1 MTWRKLGHVF
11 SPDGTRPWMRTHA
24 ANPFAE
30 RLAKNQFRIYFTAR
44 DDNSRSHVSFVDVEM
59 ENDKLHVYNVAT
71 EPVLAPGERGLFDD
85 SGVTGCC
92 LLTRGNERYLY
103 YLGWNL
109 GVTVPYRNAIGLAKW
124 SERDERFIKH
134 GNAPVI
140 DRSETDPFSISYPF
154 VLQMQ
159 NGLVM
164 WYGSNLKWGEK
175 HDDMNFVIK
184 TATSDDGISWKRE
197 NHVAIRHEHEN
208 EYAIA
213 RPHVLYENGVYKMW
227 YSFRGNG
234 LVNTYRIGY
243 AESYDGFLWQRK
255 DGEAGID
262 VSKEGWD
269 ADMICY
275 PFIFDHQEK
284 RYMLYNGN
292 GYGKSG
298 FGLAIRDDTA

>member
-1 MTWRKLGHVF
+1 MAWRKLGHVF
-11 SPDGTRPWMRTHA
+11 SPDGTQPWMRSHA
-24 ANPFAE
+24 ANPFARFLGE
-30 RLAKNQFRIYFTAR
+30 NRFRIYFTAR
-44 DDNSRSHVSFVDVEM
+44 DEKNRSHVSFIDVELT
-59 ENDKLHVYNVAT
+59 DGTTRVIQIAT

-92 LLTRGNERYLY
+92 LLEHNGERYLY

-124 SERDERFIKH
+124 HEPEQRFVKH
-134 GNAPVI
+134 SRAPVI
-140 DRSETDPFSISYPF
+140 DRSDADPFSISYPF
-154 VLQMQ
+154 VLQTQ

-164 WYGSNLKWGEK
+164 WYGSNLKWGQK

-184 TATSDDGISWKRE
+184 TATSNDGISWKRD

-213 RPHVLYENGVYKMW
+213 RPHVLKDNGVFKMW

-234 LVNTYRIGY
+234 LVDTYRIGY
-243 AESYDGFLWQRK
+243 AESDDGFSWKRLDAK
-255 DGEAGID
+255 AGID
-262 VSKEGWD
+262 VSTEGWD

-275 PFIFDHQEK
+275 PFIFDHRGK

-298 FGLAIRDDTA
+298 FGLAILEDTA